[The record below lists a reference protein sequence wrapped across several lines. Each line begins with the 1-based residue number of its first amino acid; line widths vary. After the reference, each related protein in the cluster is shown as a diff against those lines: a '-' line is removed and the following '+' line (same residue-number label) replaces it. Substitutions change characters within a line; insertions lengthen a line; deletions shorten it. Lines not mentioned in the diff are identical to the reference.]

1 MCMSISYFA
10 SSSLVSLLLK
20 KISPGLTI
28 HPCRKA
34 IQDKD
39 VPFIERLPLSLK
51 PIVSNQ
57 SSASKEKACMEQ
69 MMSVMGC
76 LSKFDQNEV
85 SFTSTIVLVFLW
97 FLSPSSCFLGTFF
110 LVTIFPSLQAMCE
123 KEIGAFNKCYT
134 GFKANA
140 SKAKAFRESGV
151 LPLGQYAKM
160 SGVKSHR
167 TSS

>member
-1 MCMSISYFA
+1 MGIKVTP
-10 SSSLVSLLLK
+10 SLCKRAEDLMLSNRY
-20 KISPGLTI
+20 G
-28 HPCRKA
+28 RKA

-57 SSASKEKACMEQ
+57 SSTSKEKACMEQ

-76 LSKFDQNEV
+76 LSKFDQNE
-85 SFTSTIVLVFLW
+85 
-97 FLSPSSCFLGTFF
+97 
-110 LVTIFPSLQAMCE
+110 AMCE

-160 SGVKSHR
+160 SGPQMNEYM
-167 TSS
+167 SSFAYGGRKRRSQYHANSVYKEGAR

>member
-1 MCMSISYFA
+1 MKMTPA
-10 SSSLVSLLLK
+10 
-20 KISPGLTI
+20 LTI

-57 SSASKEKACMEQ
+57 SSMSKEKACMEQ

-85 SFTSTIVLVFLW
+85 SCTIVLLLLW
-97 FLSPSSCFLGTFF
+97 F
-110 LVTIFPSLQAMCE
+110 
-123 KEIGAFNKCYT
+123 
-134 GFKANA
+134 
-140 SKAKAFRESGV
+140 
-151 LPLGQYAKM
+151 
-160 SGVKSHR
+160 
-167 TSS
+167 